1 MGFHMANNL
10 GKAGFGLVLH
20 DVNTEQAD
28 KLKGLHK
35 DVKIAKNP
43 KEVASHVNQ
52 VCEPQTHL
60 ITLDYYNA
68 SFFSPCSGSVPWR

>member
-1 MGFHMANNL
+1 MANNL

-35 DVKIAKNP
+35 DVKIASNP

-52 VCEPQTHL
+52 V
-60 ITLDYYNA
+60 
-68 SFFSPCSGSVPWR
+68 